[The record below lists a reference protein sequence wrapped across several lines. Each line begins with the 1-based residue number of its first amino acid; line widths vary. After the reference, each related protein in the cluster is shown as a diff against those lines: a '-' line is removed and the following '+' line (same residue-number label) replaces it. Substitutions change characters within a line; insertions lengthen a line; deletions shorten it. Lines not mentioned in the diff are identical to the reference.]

1 MTPRAVVPPRSTEPA
16 LSAPQRRLQRRSP
29 ASAYLE
35 VRYLHARSAPG
46 SDVAVCALDLSPNG
60 IRLVI
65 RQLFTP
71 GDRVEVTLPG
81 EDGPPVK
88 AQGAVIWVA
97 PLPDGCVCAGVRF
110 DTALPLAEVLRLTRP
125 DFPALEG
132 APRGAT
138 SDPSL
143 APGS

>member
-1 MTPRAVVPPRSTEPA
+1 
-16 LSAPQRRLQRRSP
+16 LSAPQRRLHRRSP

-46 SDVAVCALDLSPNG
+46 SDVAVCALDLSPHG

-81 EDGPPVK
+81 EDGPPLKVH
-88 AQGAVIWVA
+88 GAVVWAA
-97 PLPDGCVCAGVRF
+97 PLPDGCVCAGVQF
-110 DTALPLAEVLRLTRP
+110 DAPLPLAEVARLTRP

-132 APRGAT
+132 APRGARA
-138 SDPSL
+138 DQPL
-143 APGS
+143 APGN

>member
-1 MTPRAVVPPRSTEPA
+1 
-16 LSAPQRRLQRRSP
+16 LSAPQRRLHRRNP

-46 SDVAVCALDLSPNG
+46 SDVAVCALDLSPHG

-81 EDGPPVK
+81 EDGPPLK
-88 AQGAVIWVA
+88 ARGSVVWAA
-97 PLPDGCVCAGVRF
+97 PLPDGCVCAGVHF
-110 DTALPLAEVLRLTRP
+110 DTPLPAAEVLRLTRP

-132 APRGAT
+132 APRWARA
-138 SDPSL
+138 DQSL
-143 APGS
+143 TPGD